1 MLNAFSQQFYHPRSI
16 SGEMSLSPVV
26 HGEQLKHE
34 LGLGQDLHINQN
46 PGVPGCC
53 FSAHITGSY
62 FSLHPCYTFQTPSHC
77 KHRVCAIIRGDFS
90 ACSCHTNHIKWQLVS
105 DAASSPHTDL
115 RARVVCDLIYLVGA
129 AILRPAS

>member
-34 LGLGQDLHINQN
+34 LGLGQDSHINQN

-53 FSAHITGSY
+53 FSSHITGSY
-62 FSLHPCYTFQTPSHC
+62 FSLHPRYTFQTPFHC
-77 KHRVCAIIRGDFS
+77 KHCVYAIREGDFS
-90 ACSCHTNHIKWQLVS
+90 TRSCHTNHIKRQLAS
-105 DAASSPHTDL
+105 GAASSPHTDL
-115 RARVVCDLIYLVGA
+115 RAPIVCDLIYLVGA
-129 AILRPAS
+129 AVLHPAS